1 MSDLAGN
8 DIGYAVRTSLGLTD
22 AATRDPAVE
31 YSADVADALVEAGRL
46 GQKAG
51 KGWYLYEQPR
61 VPSPDPAVDDLIR
74 RFEDGALA
82 PSVDAEAILD
92 RALLALVNEGFRV
105 LEEGLALRPSDLDV
119 VWTSGYGF
127 PRHKGGPMQWA
138 EERGLRECRATLER
152 LAAERPEVPYLRPA
166 KLLEAMAEADAPL
179 ADWEKYV

>member
-1 MSDLAGN
+1 MLN
-8 DIGYAVRTSLGLTD
+8 R
-22 AATRDPAVE
+22 
-31 YSADVADALVEAGRL
+31 
-46 GQKAG
+46 
-51 KGWYLYEQPR
+51 R
-61 VPSPDPAVDDLIR
+61 VVLHAVDATPARWRGDAGSSPLDR
-74 RFEDGALA
+74 TRTAALSPRNDCVKNYRVHPTLVDYTGAED
-82 PSVDAEAILD
+82 ILD

-152 LAAERPEVPYLRPA
+152 LAAERPDVPYLRPS
-166 KLLEAMAEADAPL
+166 KLLVALAEADAPL

>member
-1 MSDLAGN
+1 MTF
-8 DIGYAVRTSLGLTD
+8 YF
-22 AATRDPAVE
+22 P
-31 YSADVADALVEAGRL
+31 
-46 GQKAG
+46 Q
-51 KGWYLYEQPR
+51 
-61 VPSPDPAVDDLIR
+61 VPSHDPAVDDLIR

-82 PSVDAEAILD
+82 PNVDAATILD

-138 EERGLRECRATLER
+138 EERGLRDCCATLER
-152 LAAERPEVPYLRPA
+152 FAAERPDVPYLRPS
-166 KLLEAMAEADAPL
+166 KLLVALAEADAPL

>member
-1 MSDLAGN
+1 MLNRRVVLHAIDATPARWRGDAGSSPLDRTRTAALSPRN
-8 DIGYAVRTSLGLTD
+8 DCVKNYRVHPT
-22 AATRDPAVE
+22 
-31 YSADVADALVEAGRL
+31 LVDYTGA
-46 GQKAG
+46 
-51 KGWYLYEQPR
+51 
-61 VPSPDPAVDDLIR
+61 
-74 RFEDGALA
+74 ED
-82 PSVDAEAILD
+82 ILD

-152 LAAERPEVPYLRPA
+152 LAAERPDVPYLRPS
-166 KLLEAMAEADAPL
+166 KLLVALAEADAPL

>member
-1 MSDLAGN
+1 MKN
-8 DIGYAVRTSLGLTD
+8 YRVHPT
-22 AATRDPAVE
+22 
-31 YSADVADALVEAGRL
+31 LVDFHTGA
-46 GQKAG
+46 
-51 KGWYLYEQPR
+51 
-61 VPSPDPAVDDLIR
+61 
-74 RFEDGALA
+74 ED
-82 PSVDAEAILD
+82 ILD

-138 EERGLRECRATLER
+138 EERGLRDCCATLER
-152 LAAERPEVPYLRPA
+152 LAAERPAVPYLRPA